1 MQYIFKIPLG
11 EKIIN
16 ARAFTFGEFQKL
28 VAAKETGNLSGAVV
42 EMIHE
47 CTGINALD
55 LEKCEA
61 EYLFLL
67 LWCHSLNKMKVNATW
82 VCGVCNIEKEY
93 SLDVSR
99 TLIPEADPYT
109 LDLGQV
115 KIKFRQPKFTEDVD
129 IMQMVIACIEY
140 IVIGGQQFNIDD
152 LNAQDFDR
160 VLDMLTTDKVEEVI
174 DELTSNQ
181 ITLAVPIKCECGES
195 GVYSL
200 SGLSSFLKIL

>member
-1 MQYIFKIPLG
+1 MQHVFNIRLD
-11 EKIIN
+11 EKIIT
-16 ARAFTFGEFQKL
+16 ARAFTFREFQNL
-28 VAAKETGNLSGAVV
+28 VAAKETGKLSEAVV
-42 EMIHE
+42 NVIHD
-47 CTGINALD
+47 CTGINALE

-82 VCGVCNIEKEY
+82 VCGVCGKEKDY
-93 SLDVSR
+93 SIDVSR
-99 TLIPEADPYT
+99 TQIPEVDPYT

-140 IVIGGQQFNIDD
+140 IVIGDQQFSIDD
-152 LNAQDFDR
+152 LNHHDFDR
-160 VLDMLTTDKVEEVI
+160 ILDMLTTDKVEKII

-195 GVYSL
+195 GIYSL

>member
-1 MQYIFKIPLG
+1 MQHVFNIRLD
-11 EKIIN
+11 EKIIT
-16 ARAFTFGEFQKL
+16 ARAFTFREFQNL
-28 VAAKETGNLSGAVV
+28 VAAKETGKLSEAVV
-42 EMIHE
+42 NVIHD
-47 CTGINALD
+47 CTGINALE

-82 VCGVCNIEKEY
+82 VCGVCGKEKYY
-93 SLDVSR
+93 SIDVSR
-99 TLIPEADPYT
+99 TQIPEVDPYT

-140 IVIGGQQFNIDD
+140 IVIGDQQFSIDD
-152 LNAQDFDR
+152 LNHHDFDR
-160 VLDMLTTDKVEEVI
+160 ILDMLTTDKVEKII

-195 GVYSL
+195 GIYSL

>member
-1 MQYIFKIPLG
+1 MQHVFNIRLD
-11 EKIIN
+11 EKIIT
-16 ARAFTFGEFQKL
+16 ARAFTFREFQNL
-28 VAAKETGNLSGAVV
+28 VAAKETGKLSEAVV
-42 EMIHE
+42 NVIHD
-47 CTGINALD
+47 CTGINALE

-82 VCGVCNIEKEY
+82 VCGVCGKEKDY
-93 SLDVSR
+93 SIDVSR
-99 TLIPEADPYT
+99 TQIPEADPYT

-140 IVIGGQQFNIDD
+140 IVIGDQQFSIDD
-152 LNAQDFDR
+152 LNHHDFDR
-160 VLDMLTTDKVEEVI
+160 ILDMLTTDKVEKII

-195 GVYSL
+195 GIYSL

>member
-1 MQYIFKIPLG
+1 MQHVFNIRLD
-11 EKIIN
+11 EKIIT
-16 ARAFTFGEFQKL
+16 ARAFTFREFQNL
-28 VAAKETGNLSGAVV
+28 VAAKETGKLSEAVV
-42 EMIHE
+42 NVIHD
-47 CTGINALD
+47 CTGINALE

-82 VCGVCNIEKEY
+82 VCGVCGKEKDY
-93 SLDVSR
+93 SIDVSR
-99 TLIPEADPYT
+99 TQIPEVDPYT

-140 IVIGGQQFNIDD
+140 IVIGDQQFSIDD
-152 LNAQDFDR
+152 LNHHDFDR
-160 VLDMLTTDKVEEVI
+160 ILDMLTTDKVEKII
-174 DELTSNQ
+174 DELTNNR

-195 GVYSL
+195 GIYSL
-200 SGLSSFLKIL
+200 SGLSNFLKIL

>member
-1 MQYIFKIPLG
+1 MQYFFKIHLG
-11 EKIIN
+11 EKLIH

-28 VAAKETGNLSGAVV
+28 VAAKETGKLSEVV
-42 EMIHE
+42 IEIIHE
-47 CTGINALD
+47 CTGINALE

-61 EYLFLL
+61 EYIFLL
-67 LWCHSLNKMKVNATW
+67 LWCHSLNKMKIDATW
-82 VCGVCNIEKEY
+82 VCGVCNKEKVY

-99 TLIPEADPYT
+99 TQIPEVEPYI
-109 LDLGQV
+109 LDLGQI

-140 IVIGGQQFNIDD
+140 IVIGDQQFNIDD

-174 DELTSNQ
+174 DELTRNQ

>member
-1 MQYIFKIPLG
+1 MQHVFNIRLD
-11 EKIIN
+11 EEIIT
-16 ARAFTFGEFQKL
+16 ARAFTFREFQNL
-28 VAAKETGNLSGAVV
+28 VAAKETGKLSEAVV
-42 EMIHE
+42 NVIHD
-47 CTGINALD
+47 CTGINALE

-82 VCGVCNIEKEY
+82 VCGVCGKEKDY
-93 SLDVSR
+93 SIDVSR
-99 TLIPEADPYT
+99 TQIPEVDPYT

-140 IVIGGQQFNIDD
+140 IVIGDQQFSIDD
-152 LNAQDFDR
+152 LNHHDFDR
-160 VLDMLTTDKVEEVI
+160 ILDMLTTDKVEKII

-195 GVYSL
+195 GIYSL

>member
-1 MQYIFKIPLG
+1 MQHIFKIQIE

-16 ARAFTFGEFQKL
+16 ARAFTFREFQDL
-28 VAAKETGNLSGAVV
+28 VAAKETGRLSEAVIEV
-42 EMIHE
+42 IHN
-47 CTGINALD
+47 CTGINVLE

-61 EYLFLL
+61 EYIFLL
-67 LWCHSLNKMKVNATW
+67 LWCHSLNRMKVNATW
-82 VCGVCNIEKEY
+82 VCDVCSKEKEY

-99 TLIPEADPYT
+99 TQIPEVESYT

-140 IVIGGQQFNIDD
+140 IVIGDQQFNIDD

-174 DELTSNQ
+174 DELTKNQ
-181 ITLAVPIKCECGES
+181 ITLAVPIKCDCGES
-195 GVYSL
+195 GIYSI

>member
-47 CTGINALD
+47 GTGINALD

-82 VCGVCNIEKEY
+82 VCGVCNTEKEY

>member
-1 MQYIFKIPLG
+1 MQHVFNIRLD
-11 EKIIN
+11 EEIIT
-16 ARAFTFGEFQKL
+16 ARAFTFREFQNL
-28 VAAKETGNLSGAVV
+28 VAAKETGKLSEAVV
-42 EMIHE
+42 NVIHD
-47 CTGINALD
+47 CTGINALE

-82 VCGVCNIEKEY
+82 VCGVCGKEKDY
-93 SLDVSR
+93 SIDVSR
-99 TLIPEADPYT
+99 TQIPEVDPYT

-140 IVIGGQQFNIDD
+140 IVIGDQQFSIDD
-152 LNAQDFDR
+152 LNHHDFDR
-160 VLDMLTTDKVEEVI
+160 ILDMLTTDKVEKII

-181 ITLAVPIKCECGES
+181 ITLAAPIKCECGES
-195 GVYSL
+195 GIYSL
-200 SGLSSFLKIL
+200 SGLSNFLKIL

>member
-1 MQYIFKIPLG
+1 MQHVFKIHLD
-11 EKIIN
+11 EKIIT
-16 ARAFTFGEFQKL
+16 ARAFTFREFQSL
-28 VAAKETGNLSGAVV
+28 VSAKETGKLSEAVIKV
-42 EMIHE
+42 IHD
-47 CTGINALD
+47 CTGINALE

-82 VCGVCNIEKEY
+82 VCGVCGKEKDY
-93 SLDVSR
+93 SIDVSR
-99 TLIPEADPYT
+99 TQIPEVEPYI

-129 IMQMVIACIEY
+129 IMQMVIACIEF
-140 IVIGGQQFNIDD
+140 IVIGDQQFNIDD
-152 LNAQDFDR
+152 LNHQDFDR
-160 VLDMLTTDKVEEVI
+160 VMDMMTTDKVEQVI
-174 DELTSNQ
+174 DELTRNQ

-200 SGLSSFLKIL
+200 SGLSGFLKIL